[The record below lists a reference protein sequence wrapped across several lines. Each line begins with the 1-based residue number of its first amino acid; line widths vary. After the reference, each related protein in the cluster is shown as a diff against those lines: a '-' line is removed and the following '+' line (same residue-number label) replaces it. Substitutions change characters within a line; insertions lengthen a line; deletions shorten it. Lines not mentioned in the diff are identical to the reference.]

1 MASHSRVALVLFA
14 LTVLSCQRDT
24 LPSGPSF
31 AKPGPPP
38 PPPNPAIAFV
48 EATDLKVMN
57 ADGSNQTLV
66 LAAGES
72 SYGPGWSP
80 DGTQLV
86 FGSSIQG
93 PGVYVIDVN
102 GTNLRKVVATITG
115 GGATQPVWSPVPAP
129 DGRFKIAY
137 LDQAGPD
144 DGTIE
149 GDNHEVF
156 LVNLDG
162 TGRLNLTNT
171 RELDERSPTWA
182 PSAAR
187 LAAAPDKYTSQEPGV
202 EGGIV
207 VYDLGV
213 GAGGTVT
220 IVGQTNVTA
229 VGPLSSAYSVFRP
242 AWAKTHD
249 KIAVVL
255 FQTGSSLRDIW
266 VIDLATPAS
275 PTNITQT
282 ASVSENSPSWSP
294 DDSRIAYQR
303 KNSKNRLSIFVM
315 NADGSGPTEIGNPG
329 AARAQSSPDW
339 RRNP

>member
-1 MASHSRVALVLFA
+1 
-14 LTVLSCQRDT
+14 
-24 LPSGPSF
+24 
-31 AKPGPPP
+31 
-38 PPPNPAIAFV
+38 
-48 EATDLKVMN
+48 
-57 ADGSNQTLV
+57 
-66 LAAGES
+66 
-72 SYGPGWSP
+72 
-80 DGTQLV
+80 
-86 FGSSIQG
+86 
-93 PGVYVIDVN
+93 
-102 GTNLRKVVATITG
+102 
-115 GGATQPVWSPVPAP
+115 
-129 DGRFKIAY
+129 
-137 LDQAGPD
+137 
-144 DGTIE
+144 
-149 GDNHEVF
+149 
-156 LVNLDG
+156 
-162 TGRLNLTNT
+162 
-171 RELDERSPTWA
+171 
-182 PSAAR
+182 
-187 LAAAPDKYTSQEPGV
+187 
-202 EGGIV
+202 
-207 VYDLGV
+207 
-213 GAGGTVT
+213 VT